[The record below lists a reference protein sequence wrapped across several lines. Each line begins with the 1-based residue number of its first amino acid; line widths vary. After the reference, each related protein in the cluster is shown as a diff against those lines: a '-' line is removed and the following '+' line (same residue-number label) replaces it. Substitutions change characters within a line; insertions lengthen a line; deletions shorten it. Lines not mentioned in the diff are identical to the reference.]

1 MAKIDFNDVG
11 HCYSGNPERVEDFA
25 LQPMTHSWENGRA
38 YALLGPS
45 GCGKTTLLNIISGLI
60 RPSQGRVLFGGV
72 DVTDWSTAKRNIAQ
86 VFQFPVIYKYATV
99 YDNLAF
105 PLRCRKFPAAE
116 IDRKVREVAELL
128 KLTGQLK
135 SPAAKLSAGAK
146 QLTSLGRGLVRND
159 VAALLLDEPL
169 TVIDPHLKW
178 LLRRK
183 LKEVNETY
191 NQTMILVTH
200 DQNEA
205 LTFAEQVV
213 VMQAGQIVQ
222 VGTAQELFEKPRH
235 TFIGYFIGSPS
246 MNFMRCRLEGGAVEV
261 GGETIPL
268 PELAEIDVPPNRKLE
283 IGIRPE
289 FLELK
294 HEASSDTL
302 EVPILNVKD
311 LGNFRIATVR
321 FAGHD
326 LKIKIPE
333 ARSIPSGKGFL
344 RFPPQWTKLYV
355 DDVLREPVG
364 R

>member
-1 MAKIDFNDVG
+1 MAQIDLNGVG
-11 HCYSGNPERVEDFA
+11 HCYSGNPEKLEDFA

-60 RPSQGRVLFGGV
+60 RPSEGRVLFGEV
-72 DVTDWSTAKRNIAQ
+72 DVTNQPTAKRNIAQ
-86 VFQFPVIYKYATV
+86 VFQFPVIYKNVTV

-105 PLRCRKFPAAE
+105 PLRCRKFPEAT
-116 IDRKVREVAELL
+116 IDKKVREVAELL
-128 KLTGQLK
+128 NLSKKLK
-135 SPAAKLSAGAK
+135 SPAVKLGADAK
-146 QLTSLGRGLVRND
+146 QLISLGRGLVRND
-159 VAALLLDEPL
+159 VVAILLDEPL

-183 LKEVNETY
+183 LKEVNDTY

-205 LTFAEQVV
+205 LTFAEKVV

-222 VGTAQELFEKPRH
+222 VGTAQELFERPRH
-235 TFIGYFIGSPS
+235 TFVGYFIGSPS
-246 MNFMRCRLEGGAVEV
+246 MNFMPCRLDGDAVKV
-261 GGETIPL
+261 GEKRISL
-268 PELAEIDVPPNRKLE
+268 PELTVIDVPPDSELK

-289 FLELK
+289 FLELE
-294 HEASSDTL
+294 HDASSDTL
-302 EVPILNVKD
+302 EVPILSVRD

-333 ARSIPSGKGFL
+333 ARSIPSEKGFL

-355 DDVLREPVG
+355 DDVLREPLG
-364 R
+364 G